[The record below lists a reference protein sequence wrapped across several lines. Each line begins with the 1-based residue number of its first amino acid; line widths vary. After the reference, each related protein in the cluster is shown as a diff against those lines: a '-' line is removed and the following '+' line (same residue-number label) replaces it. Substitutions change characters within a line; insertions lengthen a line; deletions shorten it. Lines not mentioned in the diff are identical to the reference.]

1 MKTDNSETKQ
11 TKVID
16 QVTPYFVLLTSSSQ
30 PHAVITGSSLLR
42 SPSKKYFAGQLGE
55 VQLADS
61 LQLLTPTGS
70 ASAFYQRPR
79 CFWEAHASDW
89 TWQCGGRGDGR
100 ISAHHGDHLMDSLFS
115 GAPVEL
121 SQTVRSVLQSDQ
133 PVSSPLWSI
142 LGVSWASQVVQT
154 VQNLPTVWETQVK
167 SPNQE
172 DLLEKGMATHF
183 SILAWETPWT
193 EEPGKLQFMGL
204 QRVGHDWATYTH
216 T

>member
-79 CFWEAHASDW
+79 CF
-89 TWQCGGRGDGR
+89 
-100 ISAHHGDHLMDSLFS
+100 
-115 GAPVEL
+115 
-121 SQTVRSVLQSDQ
+121 
-133 PVSSPLWSI
+133 
-142 LGVSWASQVVQT
+142 
-154 VQNLPTVWETQVK
+154 
-167 SPNQE
+167 
-172 DLLEKGMATHF
+172 
-183 SILAWETPWT
+183 
-193 EEPGKLQFMGL
+193 
-204 QRVGHDWATYTH
+204 
-216 T
+216 